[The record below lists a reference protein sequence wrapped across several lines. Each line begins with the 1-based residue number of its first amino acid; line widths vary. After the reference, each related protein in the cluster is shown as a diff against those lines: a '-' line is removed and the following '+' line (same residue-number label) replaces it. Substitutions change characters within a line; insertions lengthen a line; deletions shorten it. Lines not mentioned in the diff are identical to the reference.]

1 MSSWRREEQRLA
13 PWLLCLG
20 TVLGGFFFF
29 SYTCALLQ
37 RGMLQVLPQGLDCRP
52 TGGQACAHE
61 EGTPHRNVQVNYTS
75 KPFVALN
82 EAKKVLSGV
91 V

>member
-1 MSSWRREEQRLA
+1 MEERGTKACAVA
-13 PWLLCLG
+13 PVPWYCFL
-20 TVLGGFFFF
+20 GFFFF

-52 TGGQACAHE
+52 TGGHACAHE

>member
-1 MSSWRREEQRLA
+1 MEERGTKACAVA
-13 PWLLCLG
+13 PVPWYCFLG
-20 TVLGGFFFF
+20 FFFFFF

-37 RGMLQVLPQGLDCRP
+37 RGTLQVLPQGLDCRP
-52 TGGQACAHE
+52 PRGQACAHE
-61 EGTPHRNVQVNYTS
+61 EGTPHRNVQVNYTN
-75 KPFVALN
+75 KPLVALN